1 MERGNEELSRLN
13 YRVRVRARETRRA
26 PPRPTVAE
34 CAVAIGVAADGRAR
48 IAAVDERVR
57 ERCEHLG
64 DLDLAWQ
71 DVLIEVTRALQK
83 ELWMVRSQ
91 L

>member
-1 MERGNEELSRLN
+1 
-13 YRVRVRARETRRA
+13 VRD
-26 PPRPTVAE
+26 
-34 CAVAIGVAADGRAR
+34 AIGSLTTR
-48 IAAVDERVR
+48 IPAVDERVR

-64 DLDLAWQ
+64 DLDLASQ